1 VAAVRCA
8 VRESLEELLKEREP
22 GLVLVACSG
31 GADSVA
37 LASATAFEA
46 PRLGFRIGGVSI
58 DHGLQEG
65 SARRAAEV
73 VALLS
78 SLGFDPVEAVAVDVL
93 AGKAGQGG
101 PEAAARTA
109 RYAALDAVADRL
121 GAVTVLL
128 GHTLNDQAETV
139 LLGLARGSGT
149 RSLAGM
155 ASTQAAGRYRRPLLE
170 VTRAMTRATCADL
183 GLAVWDDPQNADP
196 TFARVRV
203 RTEVLPVMEAALGPG
218 IAEAL
223 ARTAVLA
230 RDDADALDSWAARS
244 HAELAGPDGSLE
256 AAALAEL
263 PPAVRRRVL
272 RLAALAAGASGVE
285 AVHLHA
291 ADALVTDWHGQG
303 AVSLPGGRVAARRYG
318 RLYLGTQ
325 IDTGN
330 VV

>member
-8 VRESLEELLKEREP
+8 VRESLEELKP

-37 LASATAFEA
+37 LAAATAFEA

-58 DHGLQEG
+58 DHRLQEG

-78 SLGFDPVEAVAVDVL
+78 TLGFDPVEAAAVDVPP
-93 AGKAGQGG
+93 GKAG
-101 PEAAARTA
+101 PEAAARTV
-109 RYAALDAVADRL
+109 RYAAIDAVADRL
-121 GAVTVLL
+121 GAITVLL

-155 ASTQAAGRYRRPLLE
+155 ASTQAAGRYRRPLLD
-170 VTRAMTRATCADL
+170 VTRAITRAACADL
-183 GLAVWDDPQNADP
+183 GLAVWDDPHNVDP

-203 RTEVLPVMEAALGPG
+203 RTDVLPVLETALGPG

-223 ARTAVLA
+223 ARTAALA

-244 HAELAGPDGSLE
+244 YAEVAGPDGSLDV
-256 AAALAEL
+256 AALAEL

-325 IDTGN
+325 LDTGN